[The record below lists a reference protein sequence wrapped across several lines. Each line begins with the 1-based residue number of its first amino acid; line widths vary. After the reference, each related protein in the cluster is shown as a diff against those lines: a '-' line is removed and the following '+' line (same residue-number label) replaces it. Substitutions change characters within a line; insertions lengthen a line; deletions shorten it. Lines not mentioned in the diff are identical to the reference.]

1 MNLQNNTIN
10 DFNALMDQAANAI
23 MCGPDCQREKKSN
36 QLKSTYVNAKTN
48 LQTAP
53 NQVQQA
59 AKNYYTFT
67 KGEAGYNE
75 ILETQL
81 YKKADKITQ
90 EYQQSFDNDVAEI
103 TTEINTYDGLLI
115 NFMNVFD
122 LYTKYKL
129 ENVKLEKEVKDTTSD
144 IVTNDRKTFYE
155 EQGIESL
162 QFYYKIIRI
171 LYIILAISLV
181 LSLLLLPSQL
191 KRSSKLLIVVG
202 VVLYP
207 FISTKLL
214 AFVIQ
219 LYYGIINMLPKNMYR
234 NV

>member
-53 NQVQQA
+53 IQVQVA

-67 KGEAGYNE
+67 KGESGYNE

-81 YKKADKITQ
+81 YKKADKITE

-162 QFYYKIIRI
+162 QFYYKIIRV
-171 LYIILAISLV
+171 LYIILAISLL

-191 KRSSKLLIVVG
+191 KRTTKLVIIFG